1 MAWTG
6 TEWLKREKR
15 GELIRKYTELIDAM
29 AANQNRLTESELA
42 ELDEYLTELERLE
55 RIHRAERDLL
65 YFAWE
70 YFSET
75 RNPGNPGNWDGFEP
89 ENAEDAPDFHKEIC
103 GEMDRISY
111 VNKNG
116 KVVVAAPRSHAKST
130 YLSKAEPLR
139 EIVYRLR
146 SYIICIS
153 ETPSV
158 AVGNLEWIA
167 NQLKYNEKLR
177 KDFGPLLHPKQQA
190 NARDNTSEFVAW
202 EPMDNGRQRQ
212 ICKVEA
218 ASTGQAIR
226 GRNWNG
232 KRPQLIILD
241 DLEGKKNTNTAQLRL
256 EMFDWFTKEVTP
268 LGDPAGEKTAFI
280 YMGTVV
286 HADALLVK
294 VMQRADFKTKRYKA
308 LIEEPN
314 RTDLWEKCREI
325 YLNVENP
332 NRAKDAEAFYV
343 ANKAEMDE
351 GTVVLWPEVQPI
363 WKLMC
368 FKWDNGSRAFNTEYQ
383 NNPIDEESAIF
394 VPEKFRYY
402 DESDIYDHYGR
413 MIPMDLYAFW
423 DIAQGKNRRSDYNAI
438 VTVGRCRRT
447 GVLYVLDAWAQK
459 CQAHVALKVAVEK
472 IIEYEHRAFAVETVG
487 AQFDMYRQLQEELS
501 RRNIYRTRIKSF
513 SSKTKKEER
522 IESLEPLIESGF
534 LRFSRSHRLLLEQME
549 QFPGGTHDDLP
560 DALAGAVDIAGG
572 KRRRKKSYYK
582 KPPGL

>member
-1 MAWTG
+1 
-6 TEWLKREKR
+6 
-15 GELIRKYTELIDAM
+15 
-29 AANQNRLTESELA
+29 
-42 ELDEYLTELERLE
+42 
-55 RIHRAERDLL
+55 
-65 YFAWE
+65 
-70 YFSET
+70 
-75 RNPGNPGNWDGFEP
+75 
-89 ENAEDAPDFHKEIC
+89 
-103 GEMDRISY
+103 MDRISY
-111 VNKNG
+111 IDKNG
-116 KVVVAAPRSHAKST
+116 KVVVTAPRSHAKSS

-146 SYIICIS
+146 KYIILIS

-158 AVGNLEWIA
+158 SGPNLEWIA
-167 NQLKYNEKLR
+167 NQLKHNEKLR
-177 KDFGPLLHPKQQA
+177 KDFGPLLHPKQQM
-190 NARDNTSEFVAW
+190 NPKDNSTEFIAW
-202 EPMDNGRQRQ
+202 EPMEDDKQRL
-212 ICKVEA
+212 ICKADA

-232 KRPQLIILD
+232 VRPDLIICD
-241 DLEGKKNTNTAQLRL
+241 DLEDKRNTNTEQLRK
-256 EMFDWFTKEVTP
+256 EMFDWFTKVVTS
-268 LGDPAGEKTAFI
+268 LGDPAGKNTAII

-286 HADALLVK
+286 HVDALLIK
-294 VMQRADFKTKRYKA
+294 VMKRTDFKTRRYKA

-314 RTDLWEKCREI
+314 RADLWEECRKI
-325 YLNVENP
+325 YQDPERPEDERL
-332 NRAKDAEAFYV
+332 KDAEAYYL
-343 ANKAEMDE
+343 AHKSEMDE
-351 GTVVLWPEVQPI
+351 GAVVLWPEVRTL
-363 WKLMC
+363 WSLMC
-368 FKWDNGSRAFNTEYQ
+368 WKWDNGSSAFNTEYQ

-402 DESDIYDHYGR
+402 DESDIYDQYGR

-472 IIEYEHRAFAVETVG
+472 TIEYEHRVFAVETVG

-501 RRNIYRTRIKSF
+501 RRKIYRTRIKSF

-572 KRRRKKSYYK
+572 KRRRKKSYPR
-582 KPPGL
+582 KPAGL